1 MSDMLPI
8 IYTVRLDLSPEV
20 RDEFDAW
27 AGTKHVGDLLA
38 AGFLSAL
45 RFKAYKGQPE
55 YLHIYELPDVEL
67 MQTEKYQDVIK
78 NDNSAAKLRHGVQN
92 HSASLYE
99 QVVAVNV
106 PETPR
111 SISNPRTTSVG
122 GVTSRH
128 LITVQMDVEAGQ
140 EEELVKWH
148 REEHIPTLL
157 EAKGMVTGRLCR
169 RVAKH
174 PKTPCLDP
182 EWVAIYEMEDADTL
196 SDPKVRAANGTEWA
210 KRMHAVT
217 SDVRLCVLERI
228 TPA

>member
-1 MSDMLPI
+1 MVELPI

-20 RDEFDAW
+20 SNEFDAW
-27 AGTKHVGDLLA
+27 AGTKHIDDLMS
-38 AGFLSAL
+38 AGFLSAI
-45 RFKAYKGQPE
+45 RFKASMGQPE
-55 YLHIYELPDVEL
+55 YLHLYELPNIGL
-67 MQTEKYQDVIK
+67 MQTEKYQDVSK
-78 NDNSAAKLRHGVQN
+78 NDTSIAELRHGVLN

-111 SISNPRTTSVG
+111 SVSSPRITSIG
-122 GVTSRH
+122 GIRNKH

-140 EEELVKWH
+140 EEELVNWH

-157 EAKGMVTGRLCR
+157 ETKGIVNGRLCR

-174 PKTPCLDP
+174 PKTPCRDP
-182 EWVAIYEMEDADTL
+182 EWVAIYEMEMADAL
-196 SDPKVRAANGTEWA
+196 GDPRVKAANKTDWA
-210 KRMHAVT
+210 KRMHKVT
-217 SDVRLCVLERI
+217 SDVRLCVLKRI

>member
-1 MSDMLPI
+1 MAELPI
-8 IYTVRLDLSPEV
+8 IYTVRLNLSPDV

-27 AGTKHVGDLLA
+27 AGKKHIDDLLS
-38 AGFLSAL
+38 AGFLSAT
-45 RFKAYKGQPE
+45 RFRASTGQPE
-55 YLHIYELPDVEL
+55 YLHLYELPNIGL
-67 MQTEKYQDVIK
+67 MQTEKYQNVSK
-78 NDNSAAKLRHGVQN
+78 NDTSMDKLRHGVLDQ
-92 HSASLYE
+92 SASLYE

-111 SISNPRTTSVG
+111 SSSGPRTTSVG
-122 GVTSRH
+122 GVTNRN

-157 EAKGMVTGRLCR
+157 EATGMVNGRLCR

-174 PKTPCLDP
+174 PKTPCRDP
-182 EWVAIYEMEDADTL
+182 EWVAIYEMESAETTR
-196 SDPKVRAANGTEWA
+196 DPKVKAANETEWA
-210 KRMHAVT
+210 KRMHGVT

>member
-1 MSDMLPI
+1 MAELPI

-27 AGTKHVGDLLA
+27 AGTKHIDDLLT
-38 AGFLSAL
+38 AGFLSAI
-45 RFKAYKGQPE
+45 RFKASKGQPE
-55 YLHIYELPDVEL
+55 YLHLYELPNLEL
-67 MQTEKYQDVIK
+67 MQTEMYQNVSK
-78 NDNSAAKLRHGVQN
+78 NDNTTAKLRHGILN

-106 PETPR
+106 SETPQ
-111 SISNPRTTSVG
+111 SFSNPRTTSVG
-122 GVTSRH
+122 GVTRRN
-128 LITVQMDVEAGQ
+128 LITVQMDVEAGR

-148 REEHIPTLL
+148 REEHIPTML
-157 EAKGMVTGRLCR
+157 EAKGMVSGRLCR

-174 PKTPCLDP
+174 PRTPCRDP
-182 EWVAIYEMEDADTL
+182 EWVAIYEMESAETL
-196 SDPKVRAANGTEWA
+196 EDPRVRAANETEWA
-210 KRMHAVT
+210 KRVHEAT

>member
-1 MSDMLPI
+1 MAELPI

-20 RDEFDAW
+20 KDEFNAW
-27 AGTKHVGDLLA
+27 AGAKHIDDLLS
-38 AGFLSAL
+38 AGFLSAI
-45 RFKAYKGQPE
+45 RFKASIGQPE
-55 YLHIYELPDVEL
+55 YLHVYELPDVGL
-67 MQTEKYQDVIK
+67 MQTEKYQNVSR
-78 NDNSAAKLRHGVQN
+78 NDTSTARLHHGILN

-111 SISNPRTTSVG
+111 SFPNPRTTSVG
-122 GVTSRH
+122 GVTNRD
-128 LITVQMDVEAGQ
+128 LITVQMDVEAGR

-148 REEHIPTLL
+148 REEHIPALL

-182 EWVAIYEMEDADTL
+182 EWVAIYEMESAETL
-196 SDPKVRAANGTEWA
+196 DDPKVKAANETEWA
-210 KRMHAVT
+210 KRMHGT
-217 SDVRLCVLERI
+217 TTDVRFCVLERI
-228 TPA
+228 TPS